1 MNEISAIILSTS
13 YNALPKNKM
22 EAIMRDS
29 DLDYLGRIDYHV
41 IAKKLF
47 DEMALHGKKMD
58 DLACINMQ
66 IEYLENHHEYY
77 TTSARNLRNPGKLR
91 RIKEL
96 KLKRAQLLS
105 KSNQIEP

>member
-1 MNEISAIILSTS
+1 
-13 YNALPKNKM
+13 
-22 EAIMRDS
+22 MRDS